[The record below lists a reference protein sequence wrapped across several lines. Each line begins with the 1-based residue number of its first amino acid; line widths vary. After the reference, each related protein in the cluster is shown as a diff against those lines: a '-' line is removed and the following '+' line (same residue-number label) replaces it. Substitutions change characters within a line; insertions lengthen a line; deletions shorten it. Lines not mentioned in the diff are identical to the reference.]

1 MESQLLNL
9 LIGQNTP
16 MMANL
21 MGMAKGAGLID
32 LAMQGYGAYQNG
44 KIPEF
49 MQYQYDNNIAFR
61 KFYDKNREK
70 TLEEILRENGIHL
83 E

>member
-16 MMANL
+16 MMANI
-21 MGMAKGAGLID
+21 MGMAKSAGLLD
-32 LAMQGYGAYQNG
+32 LAMQGYGAYQSG

-49 MQYQYDNNIAFR
+49 AQYQYDNNIAFR
-61 KFYDKNREK
+61 KFYDRNKGK
-70 TLEEILRENGIHL
+70 TLEEILSENGIHL